1 MDSSVYDDI
10 GVRRVINASG
20 SMTYIGGSLMAPE
33 VLEKMNQAA
42 GAFVFIEELL
52 AWASGEIAAL
62 TGTESGLVTTG
73 TAGGILLCGCS
84 CHAPCRISSGGR
96 SEDQSPDGVH
106 GRGVRTG
113 D

>member
-1 MDSSVYDDI
+1 MDDSVYDDI

-73 TAGGILLCGCS
+73 RAAFCCRRR
-84 CHAPCRISSGGR
+84 HA
-96 SEDQSPDGVH
+96 
-106 GRGVRTG
+106 
-113 D
+113 